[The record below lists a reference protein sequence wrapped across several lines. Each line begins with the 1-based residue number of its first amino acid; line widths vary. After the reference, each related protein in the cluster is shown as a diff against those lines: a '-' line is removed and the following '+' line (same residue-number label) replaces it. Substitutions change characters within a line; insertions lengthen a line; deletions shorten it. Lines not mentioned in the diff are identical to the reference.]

1 MCPYI
6 YSLERFLQSYHGY
19 ISQRYSPHSQMLVFV
34 LMPRS
39 PTSVSMGRPY
49 NEKYADVK
57 WETNGDHLQAW
68 KQGKTGVPIVDAV
81 RYTPT
86 TQSLC
91 FGAYT

>member
-1 MCPYI
+1 
-6 YSLERFLQSYHGY
+6 
-19 ISQRYSPHSQMLVFV
+19 
-34 LMPRS
+34 
-39 PTSVSMGRPY
+39 MGRPY